1 MAEATDPM
9 FEKKLVFSI
18 LQYLSDRSAQA
29 PEGIDVESLEVAIQC
44 LGQAYSLDTSDEEQ
58 KKEHSIGTP
67 LDQIF
72 KYGLVL
78 DSAEDTPLS
87 GLLKRALNTEKQEPA
102 KSTEEALFE
111 EKFQKYLA
119 TLSEKGFFSGTEP
132 GSEEYNARVEKARA
146 RLKEEEEKAKQRRIE
161 EAEVKKGEGNTL
173 LRESKTEE
181 AIEKYTEAINLNPNN
196 AIYYA
201 NRAAAYTTLRRHDK
215 AIEDCKRAVIV
226 DPKYSKAYS
235 RMGLA
240 YFSLGRYHEAV
251 HAYERA
257 NELEPNNDSILQSL
271 EIARKKDLEKS
282 GGAAGG
288 HGHSHGGSPGH
299 GHSHG
304 GAPGGMPDF
313 SGLMN
318 NPGVQNLVNTFQN
331 QMQSGEGGPP
341 NISEMFRNPEVM
353 QQATQMFND
362 PAVGGLLNNPAV
374 MNMASQMLSNP
385 ELLGNT

>member
-1 MAEATDPM
+1 M
-9 FEKKLVFSI
+9 
-18 LQYLSDRSAQA
+18 
-29 PEGIDVESLEVAIQC
+29 
-44 LGQAYSLDTSDEEQ
+44 
-58 KKEHSIGTP
+58 
-67 LDQIF
+67 
-72 KYGLVL
+72 
-78 DSAEDTPLS
+78 
-87 GLLKRALNTEKQEPA
+87 
-102 KSTEEALFE
+102 
-111 EKFQKYLA
+111 
-119 TLSEKGFFSGTEP
+119 
-132 GSEEYNARVEKARA
+132 
-146 RLKEEEEKAKQRRIE
+146 
-161 EAEVKKGEGNTL
+161 
-173 LRESKTEE
+173 
-181 AIEKYTEAINLNPNN
+181 
-196 AIYYA
+196 
-201 NRAAAYTTLRRHDK
+201 
-215 AIEDCKRAVIV
+215 
-226 DPKYSKAYS
+226 
-235 RMGLA
+235 
-240 YFSLGRYHEAV
+240 GRYHEAV

-282 GGAAGG
+282 GAAAG
-288 HGHSHGGSPGH
+288 GH

-385 ELLGNT
+385 ELLGNMMKNF